1 MKKQAPLRTPCGFD
15 TWLNVGR
22 TNLKVH
28 RILNQLL
35 GELDLSLAQHEILV
49 TIQRSERLTQG
60 ELSERLHVIKSN
72 ASALLNKLEAR
83 GLVRRNQDPEDS
95 RVRRLSLTLDGQA
108 LVKRSFAVQS
118 RVVRAMV
125 SVMSDDELEQM
136 DDVMNRVSASLD
148 RLLASAQPPRGK

>member
-1 MKKQAPLRTPCGFD
+1 MKKQNPLRAPRGFD
-15 TWLNVGR
+15 TWLTVGR

-28 RILNQLL
+28 RVLNQLL
-35 GELDLSLAQHEILV
+35 GEVDLSLAQHEILV
-49 TIQRSERLTQG
+49 TIHRNDSLTQG

-83 GLVRRNQDPEDS
+83 DLVRRDPDPQDS
-95 RVRRLSLTLDGQA
+95 RVRRLSLTPEGQA

-125 SVMSDDELEQM
+125 SVMSDEELELM
-136 DDVMNRVSASLD
+136 TKVMERVSSSLD
-148 RLLASAQPPRGK
+148 RLQKRASQG